1 MMEDLNFAIAAGM
14 FVPILLLM
22 MTCVALL
29 ILFLELPCPGSMSY
43 LPPLDYTQQDL
54 DDLTSQIFIG
64 HVHI

>member
-1 MMEDLNFAIAAGM
+1 MEDLNFAIAAGI
-14 FVPILLLM
+14 FVPMVVLM

-43 LPPLDYTQQDL
+43 LPQLDSTQQDL
-54 DDLTSQIFIG
+54 DDLMSQIFIG